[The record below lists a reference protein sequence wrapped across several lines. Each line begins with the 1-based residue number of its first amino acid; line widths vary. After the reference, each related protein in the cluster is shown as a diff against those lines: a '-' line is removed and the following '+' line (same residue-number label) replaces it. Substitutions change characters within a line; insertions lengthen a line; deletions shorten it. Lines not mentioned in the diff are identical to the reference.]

1 MLKRK
6 QSSRVEAQPMTDFGP
21 DETLTDSAD
30 IFWIN
35 KPWVH
40 SLLRACAIIS
50 VISVCMN
57 TPKTFEH
64 YPPLQYVTFTLDT
77 LLMFL
82 YTAEMIAK
90 MHIRGMIKGDN
101 SYVKDRWCVF
111 DGLMVFFIWVS
122 LVLQVF
128 EIATIVDQMSPW
140 RMLRIPRA
148 LIMIRA
154 FRIYFRFELPRS
166 RITNILKRSGE
177 QIWSVSIFLLFFLLL
192 YGILGVQMFGTFN
205 FHCVTNETMSG
216 EVTWNSL
223 AIPDTHCS
231 PDGEGYQCP
240 SGFKCVDLGHLGLSR
255 QELGYSGF
263 NELGTSIFTVYEAA
277 SQEGW
282 VFLMYRAID
291 SFPRWRSYFYFITLI
306 FFLAWLVKN
315 VFIAVIIETFA
326 EIRVQFQQM
335 WGSRSST
342 TSTATTQMFHEDAA
356 GGWQLV
362 AVDVNKP
369 HGRAPACLQVN
380 TLLIN

>member
-1 MLKRK
+1 MCSAGTISALLFPLIHSLYSTASPSMLKRK

-30 IFWIN
+30 ILWIN
-35 KPWVH
+35 KAWVH

-90 MHIRGMIKGDN
+90 MHIRGIVKGDN
-101 SYVKDRWCVF
+101 SYVKDRWCMF
-111 DGLMVFFIWVS
+111 DGFMVVFLWVS

-128 EIATIVDQMSPW
+128 EIAKLVDQMSTW

-154 FRIYFRFELPRS
+154 FRIYFRFELPRT

-192 YGILGVQMFGTFN
+192 YGILGVQMFGPFN
-205 FHCVTNETMSG
+205 YHCVTN
-216 EVTWNSL
+216 
-223 AIPDTHCS
+223 DT
-231 PDGEGYQCP
+231 
-240 SGFKCVDLGHLGLSR
+240 
-255 QELGYSGF
+255 
-263 NELGTSIFTVYEAA
+263 TI
-277 SQEGW
+277 
-282 VFLMYRAID
+282 
-291 SFPRWRSYFYFITLI
+291 
-306 FFLAWLVKN
+306 
-315 VFIAVIIETFA
+315 
-326 EIRVQFQQM
+326 
-335 WGSRSST
+335 
-342 TSTATTQMFHEDAA
+342 
-356 GGWQLV
+356 
-362 AVDVNKP
+362 
-369 HGRAPACLQVN
+369 
-380 TLLIN
+380 